1 MKHSE
6 EELFT
11 AIRSG
16 TPVFRQN
23 PDLTAEPEFSF
34 TAADTAEAEAR
45 LRRFAPWIAEEF
57 PETAAAGGII
67 ESPLTSLKEF
77 PLSTGGTL
85 PCRLLLKRDDSLPIS
100 GSVKARG
107 GIYAVLKHTEDLLF
121 DAGLLSA
128 DDDYRRIAA
137 EPIRSFLAGKKLAV
151 GSTGNL
157 GLSIG
162 IIGAAL
168 GYQTSVYISR
178 EAREWKKEL
187 LRKKGVRVVESEQD
201 YEAAVA
207 AGRADSEA
215 DPDSYF
221 IDDERSAD
229 LFLGYSVAAGRL
241 KKQLDEAGIPV
252 GAEHPLYVF
261 LPCGVGG
268 GPGGITFGL
277 KLIFGPTVRCFFAE
291 PTQAPCMLLAM
302 ASGKGSAVCAQ
313 DLGLSGITAADGLA
327 VTRASE
333 LVYREMKTAL
343 DGCFTV
349 RDETL
354 FDTLRLLDSRYGIRI
369 EPSACAGFAG
379 IEPTLEECGP
389 NGTML
394 VWSTGGGMVP
404 EEEMEKYLLTG
415 LDRTDRGKAL

>member
-1 MKHSE
+1 MWQDKE
-6 EELFT
+6 MFDR
-11 AIRSG
+11 IRSG
-16 TPVFRQN
+16 IPVFWEN
-23 PDLTAEPEFSF
+23 PGVSSTPAFTFNSLDVQAAEE
-34 TAADTAEAEAR
+34 R
-45 LRRFAPWIAEEF
+45 LNRFAPWIAQTF
-57 PETAAAGGII
+57 PETASAGGII
-67 ESPLTSLKEF
+67 ESPLTDISAISDE
-77 PLSTGGTL
+77 
-85 PCRLLLKRDDSLPIS
+85 LLLGESIHISGKLFLKRDDSLPVS

-121 DAGLLSA
+121 AEQLLNPG
-128 DDDYRRIAA
+128 DDYRLISE
-137 EPIRSFLAGKKLAV
+137 EPIKGFLNGKKLAV

-168 GYQTSVYISR
+168 GFQTSVYISR
-178 EAREWKKEL
+178 EARAWKKQL
-187 LRKKGVRVVESEQD
+187 LREKGVRVVESDKD

-207 AGRADSEA
+207 AGRAESEA

-229 LFLGYSVAAGRL
+229 LFLGYAVAAGRL
-241 KKQLDEAGIPV
+241 KKQLDEAGITV
-252 GAEHPLYVF
+252 DRDHPLYVY

-277 KLIFGPTVRCFFAE
+277 KLLFGNAVHCYFAE
-291 PTQAPCMLLAM
+291 PVQAPCMLLAL
-302 ASGKGSAVCAQ
+302 ATGKGSAVSAL
-313 DLGLSGITAADGLA
+313 DHGLSGVTAADGLA

-333 LVYREMKTAL
+333 LVWREMRHVL

-349 RDETL
+349 TDEEL
-354 FDTLRLLDSRYGIRI
+354 FRYLRLLNEYGDIRI

-379 IEPTLEECGP
+379 LRCIEAVNDP
-389 NGTML
+389 NAVHI

-404 EEEMEKYLLTG
+404 ADEMKKYLAN
-415 LDRTDRGKAL
+415 R

>member
-1 MKHSE
+1 MNPDIS
-6 EELFT
+6 LFDL
-11 AIRSG
+11 IRSAE
-16 TPVFRQN
+16 PVFWQN
-23 PDLTAEPEFSF
+23 PELSPIPNFSLTESDVTDAES
-34 TAADTAEAEAR
+34 R
-45 LRRFAPWIAEEF
+45 LRRFAPWIAQCF
-57 PETAAAGGII
+57 PETQAACGII
-67 ESPLTSLKEF
+67 ESPLTPIPQMAE
-77 PLSTGGTL
+77 PLAKKFGKPISGNL
-85 PCRLLLKRDDSLPIS
+85 WLKRDDSLPVS

-121 DAGLLSA
+121 SENLLTP
-128 DDDYRRIAA
+128 DGDYRTISQD
-137 EPIRSFLAGKKLAV
+137 PIKSFLHRKKLAV

-178 EAREWKKEL
+178 EARQWKKDL
-187 LRKKGVRVVESEQD
+187 LRAKGVRVVESEQN

-207 AGRADSEA
+207 AGRAESEA

-221 IDDERSAD
+221 IDDERSVD
-229 LFLGYSVAAGRL
+229 LYLGYAVAARSLQTQL
-241 KKQLDEAGIPV
+241 KEAGIPV
-252 GAEHPLYVF
+252 DSDHPLNVY

-277 KLIFGPTVRCFFAE
+277 KLIFGSNVRCYFAE

-302 ASGKGSAVCAQ
+302 ATGKGSRVSAQ
-313 DLGLSGITAADGLA
+313 DYGLSGITAADGLA

-333 LVYREMKTAL
+333 LVWREMRTNL

-349 RDETL
+349 RDEDL
-354 FDTLRLLDSRYGIRI
+354 FAYLRMLNENCGIRI

-379 IEPTLEECGP
+379 LRYTAEDTDRNVTHLI
-389 NGTML
+389 
-394 VWSTGGGMVP
+394 WSTGGGMVP
-404 EEEMEKYLLTG
+404 EEEMRIYL
-415 LDRTDRGKAL
+415 KK